1 MKVEITD
8 VDALIPYENN
18 PRKNEEAVKAVMES
32 IKEFGFK
39 NPIIVDKENVIIA
52 GHTRLKAAKKLG
64 LQTVPV
70 IRAEDLTPQQVKAF
84 RIADNKTA
92 EIAEWDAD
100 LLAVELQDL
109 TDLFTGFAGV
119 ELETLLG
126 NAAEVEKTEEDFDF
140 ELPEKPR
147 AKTGDIFLL
156 GRHRLMCGDST
167 KPEDVTKLMN
177 GALADMIFTDPPYN
191 VNYGEKAAM
200 LDKYQK
206 GHSNANHILNDNM
219 GDSEFREFLL
229 ASYSRMFESCKEGA
243 PIYVCHAETEGEN
256 FRGAFVEAGFKLA
269 QCIIWVKNSLVLG
282 RQDYHWRHEPILY
295 GWKPGAA
302 HKFYGGRKQDTVI
315 QESSLVTIT
324 PFKKGGAKITVSDG
338 LFTLAITVPEYK
350 IDYASDDSGSSV
362 WRVERPV
369 KSEGHPTMKPVNL
382 VAIALRNSS
391 KAGDLV
397 LDPFGGSGSTLIAAE
412 QTKRNACLMEMDPKY
427 VDLIMD
433 RWESLTGQEAVL
445 L

>member
-1 MKVEITD
+1 MVNVE
-8 VDALIPYENN
+8 ALVPYENN

-64 LQTVPV
+64 LRAVPV

-92 EIAEWDAD
+92 EIAEWDND
-100 LLAVELQDL
+100 LLAAELQDL

-140 ELPEKPR
+140 ELPDEPK
-147 AKTGDIFLL
+147 AKNGQIYQL
-156 GRHRLMCGDST
+156 GRHRVMCGDST
-167 KPEDVTKLMN
+167 KAEDVARLMG
-177 GALADMIFTDPPYN
+177 GALADMVFTDPPYN

-206 GHSNANHILNDNM
+206 GHSNTGHILNDNM

-229 ASYSRMFESCKEGA
+229 AAYQQMFENLKEGG

-256 FRGAFVEAGFKLA
+256 FRGAFREAGFKLA

-315 QESSLVTIT
+315 QDSALVTIT
-324 PFKKGGAKITVSDG
+324 PIKKGGG
-338 LFTLAITVPEYK
+338 E
-350 IDYASDDSGSSV
+350 DYGVRWS
-362 WRVERPV
+362 
-369 KSEGHPTMKPVNL
+369 
-382 VAIALRNSS
+382 IY
-391 KAGDLV
+391 
-397 LDPFGGSGSTLIAAE
+397 FGCHCA
-412 QTKRNACLMEMDPKY
+412 
-427 VDLIMD
+427 
-433 RWESLTGQEAVL
+433 
-445 L
+445 